1 MYTVDSLVGLG
12 STLQQNVASMNGHRL
27 LITIDRSSR
36 GGMRWTSGETEV
48 EEGNYR
54 EWQCFEFF

>member
-1 MYTVDSLVGLG
+1 
-12 STLQQNVASMNGHRL
+12 MNGHRL

-36 GGMRWTSGETEV
+36 GGMRWTSGETEEKEEEEEGEEEKE
-48 EEGNYR
+48 EEGNYH